1 MADEVVAAY
10 ATKLFIR
17 SEAEIRRPV
26 VLLTGERTNVF
37 GVLEKHF
44 KETALPPSERFW
56 RTVRTQ
62 WTPQLDTWR
71 PRVNGTQLKVRG
83 EGGRGGGRVPPRGAA
98 CGTAD
103 GARPPSLPLTAVAD
117 SALPC
122 SKVAVLHPQHA
133 I

>member
-62 WTPQLDTWR
+62 WTP
-71 PRVNGTQLKVRG
+71 
-83 EGGRGGGRVPPRGAA
+83 
-98 CGTAD
+98 
-103 GARPPSLPLTAVAD
+103 
-117 SALPC
+117 
-122 SKVAVLHPQHA
+122 
-133 I
+133 